1 MSDKLMVFG
10 RLHKLKLWVLLV
22 VTGTWWL
29 RVT

>member
-22 VTGTWWL
+22 VTGTWL
-29 RVT
+29 RVI